1 MTLLQVTDL
10 CRDFGGVRAVD
21 GISFDLRAGE
31 MLALIG
37 PNGAGKS
44 TTFNMIGGQLRPS
57 SGQVRL
63 DGRAIT
69 GLPPRAI
76 ARLGVGRTFQVAA
89 TFAAM
94 TVLENVQMALLAH
107 DRKVFH
113 AWRPARAARR
123 DDALALLEQ
132 VGMQAQATR
141 PCSELAYGDVK
152 RVELAVALAGTP
164 RLLLMDEPTAGMA
177 PAERHALMALTQRL
191 ARERDMAVLFTEH
204 SMDVVF
210 THADRLLVL
219 ARGKLIAQG
228 TPAQVRDDA
237 QVQAVYFGSGA
248 TFTDG
253 ALAAGPE
260 HHDAARDGAH
270 DADADGE
277 EGKHAD
283 PAAIVPRP
291 TSSTASVGATL
302 LRVRDLHG
310 GYGAARIL
318 FGIDLEVRR
327 GEVVALMGRNGA
339 GKSTTIKTLMGL
351 LPATQG
357 RIDFIG
363 CDITG
368 RPAHRIARLGLGY
381 VPEERRIFTDLT
393 VEENLALAR
402 QAPRA
407 WPDGTSGPS
416 WNAEQLYVQFPHL
429 ASLRDRAGGQ
439 MSGGEQQM
447 LTVARTLMGNPY
459 LVLLDEPSEGVAP
472 VVVEQMAAMIL
483 ALKQQGASILLSEQ
497 NLHFAALVADRA
509 YVLDQ
514 GRICY
519 QGTMRDLVAD
529 GDARRTWLGI

>member
-1 MTLLQVTDL
+1 MTLLQVRHL
-10 CRDFGGVRAVD
+10 SRAFGGVRAVD
-21 GISFDLRAGE
+21 DIGFDLEAGE

-57 SGQVRL
+57 SGHVRL
-63 DGRAIT
+63 DGRDIT

-89 TFAAM
+89 TFAGM
-94 TVLENVQMALLAH
+94 TVLENVQTALLAH
-107 DRKVFH
+107 DRKIFR

-123 DDALALLEQ
+123 EAALALLDQ
-132 VGMQAQATR
+132 VGMQAQAER
-141 PCSELAYGDVK
+141 PCGELAYGDVK
-152 RVELAVALAGTP
+152 RVELAVALAGAP

-191 ARERDMAVLFTEH
+191 VRERGMAVLFTEH

-210 THADRLLVL
+210 AHADRLLVL

-237 QVQAVYFGSGA
+237 RVQAVYFGSGA
-248 TFTDG
+248 TFTDRVAGEDGSG
-253 ALAAGPE
+253 AA
-260 HHDAARDGAH
+260 
-270 DADADGE
+270 
-277 EGKHAD
+277 
-283 PAAIVPRP
+283 PAAPP
-291 TSSTASVGATL
+291 VGETL
-302 LRVRDLHG
+302 LQVQDLHG

-351 LPATQG
+351 LSASQG
-357 RIDFIG
+357 RVAFMG
-363 CDITG
+363 RDIAG
-368 RPAHRIARLGLGY
+368 WPAHRIARLGLGY

-393 VEENLALAR
+393 VDQNLALAR
-402 QAPRA
+402 QAPRR
-407 WPDGTSGPS
+407 WPDGAAGLD
-416 WNAEQLYVQFPHL
+416 WDAARLYAQFPHL
-429 ASLRDRAGGQ
+429 ATLRDRAGGQ

-447 LTVARTLMGNPY
+447 LAVARTLMGNPY

-483 ALKQQGASILLSEQ
+483 ALKRQGASILLSEQ

-514 GRICY
+514 GRIRY
-519 QGTMRDLVAD
+519 AGAMADLNAD
-529 GDARRTWLGI
+529 TAARMAWLGV

>member
-10 CRDFGGVRAVD
+10 SRDFGGVRAVD

-57 SGQVRL
+57 SGQVIL

-107 DRKVFH
+107 DRKVFR

-123 DDALALLEQ
+123 DEALALLEQ
-132 VGMQAQATR
+132 VGMQAQAAR

-152 RVELAVALAGTP
+152 RVELAVALAGAP

-191 ARERDMAVLFTEH
+191 VRERDMAVLFTEH

-237 QVQAVYFGSGA
+237 QVQAVYLGSGA

-253 ALAAGPE
+253 AQAERTPSRGV
-260 HHDAARDGAH
+260 
-270 DADADGE
+270 ADGDG
-277 EGKHAD
+277 GKHAD
-283 PAAIVPRP
+283 AAPITPRP
-291 TSSTASVGATL
+291 TPSPGAAGATL
-302 LRVRDLHG
+302 LRVQDLHG

-357 RIDFIG
+357 RIDFMG
-363 CDITG
+363 RDITG
-368 RPAHRIARLGLGY
+368 RPSHRIARLGLGY

-393 VEENLALAR
+393 VAENLALAR

-407 WPDGTSGPS
+407 WPDGSAGPR
-416 WNAEQLYVQFPHL
+416 WDAEQLYAQFPHL

-483 ALKQQGASILLSEQ
+483 ALKRQGASILLSEQ

-519 QGTMRDLVAD
+519 QADMRALVAD
-529 GDARRTWLGI
+529 EDARRAWLGI